1 MLTHHGLVAVFYFVE
16 HTSYICYTCT
26 CILFMILKYY
36 LIQKHINH
44 FISEYILLQEKMFRI
59 PGKERFLKELRVG
72 RNKNSLL

>member
-1 MLTHHGLVAVFYFVE
+1 
-16 HTSYICYTCT
+16 
-26 CILFMILKYY
+26 MILKYY